1 MTKQHTYRQQTDVFY
16 LFRPESCILYVGRSQ
31 NTLPARLA
39 DNSSISQNYGKKYV
53 LSRVYHE
60 R

>member
-1 MTKQHTYRQQTDVFY
+1 MISIY
-16 LFRPESCILYVGRSQ
+16 LDPNLGRSQ

-39 DNSSISQNYGKKYV
+39 DNNSISQNYGKKYV